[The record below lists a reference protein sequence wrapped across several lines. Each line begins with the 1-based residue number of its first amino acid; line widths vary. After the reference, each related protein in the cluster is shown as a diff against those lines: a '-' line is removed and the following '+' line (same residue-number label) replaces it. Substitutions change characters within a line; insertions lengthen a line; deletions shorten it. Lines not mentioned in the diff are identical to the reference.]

1 MSNCWKSTDTCDIYY
16 HHVTVNT
23 FLVMKLSIDVSK
35 TTWDFRPCKYIY
47 IKHNWD
53 SYRQLAVLH
62 TYTAVLI
69 SDMSTK
75 RTARLH
81 GLFAQNGPE
90 RRRYQKQ
97 LVAILTDWWS
107 TPTKHHFILKHLQL
121 HCSNLRLSLC
131 NIPVSRDSET
141 VYNDTD
147 RLMSCIAHAGA
158 IFSFEYFKTHNVDA
172 CTTYC
177 ILLLAVLLVC
187 LVSRA

>member
-1 MSNCWKSTDTCDIYY
+1 MNSDISPKCNQFHIYLLQYTCILSKCQTAENQQTHVTYTTIMSQSIHSWWSNCQSTYQKPHEILDPT
-16 HHVTVNT
+16 NT
-23 FLVMKLSIDVSK
+23 
-35 TTWDFRPCKYIY
+35 Y

-81 GLFAQNGPE
+81 GFFAQNGPE

-131 NIPVSRDSET
+131 NTPVSRDSET

-147 RLMSCIAHAGA
+147 WLMSCIALAGT
-158 IFSFEYFKTHNVDA
+158 IFSFEY
-172 CTTYC
+172 
-177 ILLLAVLLVC
+177 
-187 LVSRA
+187 